1 MVNHVDI
8 MYALI
13 WHNYT
18 SVVFFHGQTQM
29 EGHSTKYLIST
40 LQKYQGHEKQGKPEK
55 ASEVGK
61 DYGDMTI
68 KCNMISWIGS

>member
-1 MVNHVDI
+1 
-8 MYALI
+8 
-13 WHNYT
+13 
-18 SVVFFHGQTQM
+18 M

-68 KCNMISWIGS
+68 KCNMISWIGSQNRKKGISGKTGEI